1 VRVTLFPPERRLPTD
16 SAAEVT
22 ITHAENSTT
31 AGGDDPS
38 GTVRVHAM
46 NVALYNLNIANTF
59 GNAQAH
65 S

>member
-1 VRVTLFPPERRLPTD
+1 LTD
-16 SAAEVT
+16 GAVEVM

-38 GTVRVHAM
+38 GTVRVHAT